1 MSLREWYANRE
12 ILLTGVTSE
21 LGQNLLEKILR
32 TFPDAKVHVIVR
44 TRNNLTNEERIKKI
58 FASAGYA
65 RLRLEIPDAISRVKV
80 YEGNLIYDS
89 LGLNEKDRD
98 IIKKK
103 VNVIF
108 HAAGP
113 HDAVFQFAEEL
124 PKLET
129 LAAITT
135 IFKHRGHI
143 HEYLQNEN
151 TPSVPLTLIRV
162 PLLAPPIRE
171 PMPGHVEIFK
181 GITALM
187 VGAGYVKGNPE
198 NPAEMIPID
207 IVTNTLIAA
216 AWDRA
221 QRPKDLGA
229 VVYNTATIGCTWGDL
244 ITKGQQAAKK
254 FPYPTFGIRGITA
267 IGWLHWI
274 VVLFLEWLPSL
285 LCDTIVGL
293 FAGKQRIVKEHEKVR
308 KALKSVESIAWRSW
322 KVERNRIHTLHQH
335 LKLED
340 QLAFPL
346 IVDDDIENYILCVVA
361 SVKKY
366 CVEKNILSTFRNIR
380 MLFMI
385 FFGLLII
392 YFVFYIKSVLVD

>member
-1 MSLREWYANRE
+1 MSLREWYTNRE

-21 LGQNLLEKILR
+21 LGQNLLEKLLR
-32 TFPDAKVHVIVR
+32 TFPNVNVHVIVR
-44 TRNNLTNEERIKKI
+44 TRYNSTNEERIKKI
-58 FASAGYA
+58 FASPGYA
-65 RLRLEIPDAISRVKV
+65 RLRLEIPDAIKRVTV

-89 LGLNEKDRD
+89 LGLNDKDRD
-98 IIKKK
+98 NMKKK
-103 VNVIF
+103 INVVL

-143 HEYLQNEN
+143 NEYLQNEN
-151 TPSVPLTLIRV
+151 TSNVPLTLIRV
-162 PLLAPPIRE
+162 PLLAPPIHE
-171 PMPGHVEIFK
+171 PIPGYVEIFK

-198 NPAEMIPID
+198 NSAEMIPID
-207 IVTNTLIAA
+207 IVTNTLITA
-216 AWDRA
+216 AWERT
-221 QRPKDLGA
+221 QRSKDVGA
-229 VVYNTATIGCTWGDL
+229 IVYNTATIGCTWGDL

-254 FPYPTFGIRGITA
+254 FPYPTFGIRGITG

-274 VVLFLEWLPSL
+274 MVLFLEWLPSV

-293 FAGKQRIVKEHEKVR
+293 FGGKQRMVKEHEKVR

-322 KVERNRIHTLHQH
+322 NVERNRIHTLQQH
-335 LKLED
+335 LKPED
-340 QLAFPL
+340 QLTFPL
-346 IVDDDIENYILCVVA
+346 VADDDIENYILCVAA
-361 SVKKY
+361 SVKKN
-366 CVEKNILSTFRNIR
+366 CVEKNILSTFKNIR
-380 MLFMI
+380 ILFMI
-385 FFGLLII
+385 FFGLLTI
-392 YFVFYIKSVLVD
+392 YASFYIKCVLFN